1 MAMSRRKRRRKER
14 EAENRTMMR
23 HKRSVLK
30 YVRISPRK
38 VRAVVDTIRG
48 RKVDAA
54 LAILDFTHRSAAAP
68 LAKMLRAA
76 VANAASSENLDVDA
90 LVVKEI
96 KVDQGPT
103 LKRYRPRAMGRATLV
118 QKKTSHIT
126 CLLDEKE

>member
-1 MAMSRRKRRRKER
+1 MSRRKRRRKER
-14 EAENRTMMR
+14 DAENRTMMR

-48 RKVDAA
+48 RKVDDA
-54 LAILDFTHRSAAAP
+54 LAILDFTNRSAAVP

-90 LVVKEI
+90 LVIKEI

-103 LKRYRPRAMGRATLV
+103 LRRYRPRAMGRATLV